1 MFTGGLGSYALL
13 SMLIGHFLVSGD
25 GEDLGRSLLGF
36 LQLYGT
42 DFDYENS
49 AVSIVQGKG
58 IIDKK
63 FSWFEPKR
71 RFALAVEDPQVR
83 RPPAPR
89 PHPPERPLRRDEALT
104 RRGAAGA
111 REEHRDGDLPHRGNR
126 RVLPER
132 RECSARAPVP
142 D

>member
-25 GEDLGRSLLGF
+25 SNDLGRSLLGF

-49 AVSIVQGKG
+49 AVWIVQGKG

-83 RPPAPR
+83 RPPASRPPPR
-89 PHPPERPLRRDEALT
+89 APP
-104 RRGAAGA
+104 AAG
-111 REEHRDGDLPHRGNR
+111 RGPHTPGR
-126 RVLPER
+126 RR
-132 RECSARAPVP
+132 STGGTSGR
-142 D
+142 

>member
-25 GEDLGRSLLGF
+25 GDDLGRSLLGF

-83 RPPAPR
+83 RPPASRPPR
-89 PHPPERPLRRDEALT
+89 APP
-104 RRGAAGA
+104 AAG
-111 REEHRDGDLPHRGNR
+111 RGPHTPGR
-126 RVLPER
+126 RR
-132 RECSARAPVP
+132 STGGTSGR
-142 D
+142 